1 MKELHID
8 DDFDTLLSLAAK
20 ECVKEEA
27 AAFLSADIS
36 GIEDDP
42 QMLQKILRESR
53 KNKNKWKALKII
65 ALVAIL
71 CMSIAFTAC
80 MLIPE
85 IRNVLWNVFVR
96 ERESSVEVGFET
108 SSGIEFATESAIKEY
123 PKTIEKKMEPIY
135 MPEGWVQ
142 EQEIV
147 TSSHYQII
155 YYSDDGIRK
164 CFITQ
169 SVIGGVNSFIN
180 DKSGQITYIDI
191 NGSKGIFIEYDEEKD
206 FQYSLTWQDSQYR
219 YTIHGNFSSI
229 NEMVKI
235 AEGIN

>member
-1 MKELHID
+1 MKELHI

-36 GIEDDP
+36 GIEDNP
-42 QMLQKILRESR
+42 QMLQKILGESR

-85 IRNVLWNVFVR
+85 IRNVLWNVFVK
-96 ERESSVEVGFET
+96 EHGDHVEIEFET
-108 SSGIEFATESAIKEY
+108 GEETEIVTEVLDKEY
-123 PKTIEKKMEPIY
+123 PTRIEQKMELSY
-135 MPEGWVQ
+135 VPEGCIKG
-142 EQEIV
+142 EEIV
-147 TSSHYQII
+147 TLSHYQIN
-155 YYSDDGIRK
+155 YCSEDGIRK

-180 DKSGQITYIDI
+180 DKSGQITYIEI
-191 NGSKGIFIEYDEEKD
+191 NGSKGILIEYDEDKD

-229 NEMVKI
+229 NEMIQI